1 MSDFA
6 IFGVSADAQQVKG
19 LYEAGGSGVNGIRWM
34 FVWEKNRMFFGI
46 LKGNARETMGFH
58 SEKWGSY

>member
-34 FVWEKNRMFFGI
+34 FVWEKNRMFVWDFTREGNGKYGI
-46 LKGNARETMGFH
+46 SLGKMG
-58 SEKWGSY
+58 K

>member
-34 FVWEKNRMFFGI
+34 FVWEKIGCLFGI
-46 LKGNARETMGFH
+46 LQGKAMENMGFH
-58 SEKWGSY
+58 SEKWGSD